1 MKVTPS
7 PVDAGLLD
15 ASQTVLKRVSGRT
28 DSLVFASLC
37 RLDGR
42 LVSHVGKPGVPDGQR
57 ISAMNSSLLGLAE
70 AFAKEALRSPCSHIS
85 IAAETGSIIAVR
97 VPSRSN
103 ALALSICF
111 DKGENL
117 AMALRLAFDCA
128 RELAEVVD
136 SVT

>member
-7 PVDAGLLD
+7 PVEAGLLD
-15 ASQTVLKRVSGRT
+15 ASQAVLKRVSGRT

-42 LVSHVGKPGVPDGQR
+42 LVSHVGKAGVPDGQR

-85 IAAETGSIIAVR
+85 IAAEAGSIIAVR
-97 VPSRSN
+97 VPSK
-103 ALALSICF
+103 AAGLALSICF

-117 AMALRLAFDCA
+117 AMALRLAFDAA
-128 RELAEVVD
+128 RELADVVD
-136 SVT
+136 TST